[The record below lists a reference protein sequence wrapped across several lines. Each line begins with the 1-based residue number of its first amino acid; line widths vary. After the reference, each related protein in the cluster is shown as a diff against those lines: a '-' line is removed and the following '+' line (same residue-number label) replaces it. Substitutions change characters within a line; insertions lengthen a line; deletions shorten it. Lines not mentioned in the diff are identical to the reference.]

1 MHKVS
6 AHIMEC
12 QNEVKTNIFNE
23 AFSLIHDHSFH
34 HPTDDHHSS
43 IEIHA
48 HDDHAH
54 RNFTLT
60 EQVRETCTPFTL

>member
-34 HPTDDHHSS
+34 HPNDHSS
-43 IEIHA
+43 AEIHV

-54 RNFTLT
+54 PNFTLT
-60 EQVRETCTPFTL
+60 EQVRVTCTPFTL